1 MPPSSNDAASPP
13 APGNPAPTP
22 EATAAALA
30 ELVAVVDRL
39 RDPIRGCPWDLEQT
53 HSSLIPYVLEEAHE
67 VADAIRHGDD
77 DHLVEELGDLLLQV
91 VLHAR
96 IASEEGRFDLE
107 RIARGISAKLVR
119 RHPHVFG
126 DAEASDSAAVRV
138 HWEAIKLQEQAE
150 REQSHPLAAPAGA
163 SPLSDRLAAKVRG
176 LPALAGAMTIS
187 TKAAA
192 AGFEWDAID
201 GVWAKVEEELDE
213 LREAV
218 AGGDRGHAQEELGD
232 LLFTLVN
239 VGRWGGLDPEEG
251 LVGTNRRFLDRFR
264 RVEMALGGDLSV
276 RSIGEL
282 ETHWRAA
289 KAAIR
294 AESGTTPATAE
305 PAATAG
311 SPSPLSPPPA

>member
-77 DHLVEELGDLLLQV
+77 DHLAEELGDLLLQV

-96 IASEEGRFDLE
+96 IAREEGRFDLE

-150 REQSHPLAAPAGA
+150 REQSHPPAAPAGA

-192 AGFEWDAID
+192 AGFEWDTID
-201 GVWAKVEEELDE
+201 GVWAKVEEELGE
-213 LREAV
+213 LREA
-218 AGGDRGHAQEELGD
+218 AASGDRSHAQEELGD

-264 RVEMALGGDLSV
+264 RVEMALGGDLSG

-294 AESGTTPATAE
+294 AESGTTPASAE
-305 PAATAG
+305 PAAPAG

>member
-77 DHLVEELGDLLLQV
+77 DHLAEELGDLLLQV

-150 REQSHPLAAPAGA
+150 REQSHPPAAPAGA

-264 RVEMALGGDLSV
+264 RVEMALGGDLSG

-305 PAATAG
+305 PAAPAG

>member
-1 MPPSSNDAASPP
+1 MPPSTNDAASPP
-13 APGNPAPTP
+13 PQGNPTPT
-22 EATAAALA
+22 ADGAAAALA

-77 DHLVEELGDLLLQV
+77 DHLAEELGDLLLQV

-150 REQSHPLAAPAGA
+150 RGQSHPPAAPAGA

-192 AGFEWDAID
+192 AGFEWDTID
-201 GVWAKVEEELDE
+201 GVWAKVEEELGE
-213 LREAV
+213 LREA
-218 AGGDRGHAQEELGD
+218 AASGDRSHAQEELGD

-251 LVGTNRRFLDRFR
+251 LAGTNRRFLDRFR
-264 RVEMALGGDLSV
+264 RVEMALGSDLSGHT
-276 RSIGEL
+276 IGEL

-294 AESGTTPATAE
+294 AESGTTPASAE
-305 PAATAG
+305 PAAPAG

>member
-1 MPPSSNDAASPP
+1 MPPSTNDAASPP
-13 APGNPAPTP
+13 PPGHPAPTP

-77 DHLVEELGDLLLQV
+77 DHLAEELGDLLLQV

-96 IASEEGRFDLE
+96 IAREEGRFDLE
-107 RIARGISAKLVR
+107 RIARGLSAKLVR

-126 DAEASDSAAVRV
+126 DAEASDSAAVRL

-150 REQSHPLAAPAGA
+150 REQSRTATAPAGA

-192 AGFEWDAID
+192 AGFEWDTID
-201 GVWAKVEEELDE
+201 GVWAKVKEELDE
-213 LREAV
+213 LREA
-218 AGGDRGHAQEELGD
+218 AASGDRSHAQEELGD

-251 LVGTNRRFLDRFR
+251 LAGTNRRFLDRFR
-264 RVEMALGGDLSV
+264 RVEMALGSDLSCHT
-276 RSIGEL
+276 IGEL

-294 AESGTTPATAE
+294 AESGAAPATGE
-305 PAATAG
+305 PAAPAAA
-311 SPSPLSPPPA
+311 PPPLSPPPA